1 MDGKLALV
9 SDIMVINLS
18 GDQQLTFVFFLP
30 TTGHGMV
37 AVGSVGS
44 GSCVIGFPIARL
56 VSETL
61 LATCGI
67 PLGISLCLDTVLC
80 GYVIWA

>member
-1 MDGKLALV
+1 MPQCQEPPRNQLAWQARLMDGKLALV

-37 AVGSVGS
+37 ADGSVGS
-44 GSCVIGFPIARL
+44 DSA
-56 VSETL
+56 L
-61 LATCGI
+61 LAF
-67 PLGISLCLDTVLC
+67 LLLD
-80 GYVIWA
+80 

>member
-9 SDIMVINLS
+9 SDIMVISLS

-37 AVGSVGS
+37 ADGSVGS
-44 GSCVIGFPIARL
+44 DSA
-56 VSETL
+56 L
-61 LATCGI
+61 LAF
-67 PLGISLCLDTVLC
+67 LLLD
-80 GYVIWA
+80 